1 MTYNFDMDRLLETF
15 DGDPE
20 KLANA
25 FADAL
30 NDKLAEKRKKDYINE
45 TAQDVACSW
54 ECFVDEYFE
63 HNELPKGYYVEDL
76 YVDAETVKVVLQLIV
91 RALPYFQ
98 LIGEYA
104 DKLEELNKAVQP
116 IAQEVKDQAV
126 NKSKDFEAAMQKFF
140 NKNNI

>member
-30 NDKLAEKRKKDYINE
+30 NDKLAEKRKKDYIDE
-45 TAQDVACSW
+45 AAGEVADAW

-63 HNELPKGYYVEDL
+63 QNELPKGYNLKDF
-76 YVDAETVKVVLQLIV
+76 YVDANTVKNVLQLIIK
-91 RALPYFQ
+91 ALPYFQ
-98 LIGEYA
+98 VLGEYA
-104 DKLEELNKAVQP
+104 EKLEELNKAVRP
-116 IAQEVKDQAV
+116 MAQEVKDQAV